1 MKIAIK
7 PPTKK
12 NKNQLV
18 IKTESKS
25 PIKKNIKQVD
35 VCWYESNTKICGKLK
50 HVDYFEILESKMIF
64 EPYYGDIDLF
74 GF

>member
-1 MKIAIK
+1 MKTLIK

-12 NKNQLV
+12 NKN
-18 IKTESKS
+18 K
-25 PIKKNIKQVD
+25 KQVE
-35 VCWYESNTKICGKLK
+35 VCWYESNTKICGQLK
-50 HVDYFEILESKMIF
+50 HVDYFEILESKMVY